1 MEEKKLKIIEMI
13 FNIRDIFM
21 IIGQKELVE
30 GTKIKK
36 FPQIKWK
43 VWKLKFFKKL
53 FFLNSFNY

>member
-30 GTKIKK
+30 GTTIKK

-43 VWKLKFFKKL
+43 VRKLKFFKKL
-53 FFLNSFNY
+53 FFFK